1 MPLSASINAS
11 VSAGAQE
18 YHSSPAKL
26 GQPRLQTALLLLFGA
41 IFGSLC
47 IGLRYLHIG
56 SSVAALFLAAGLLSL
71 MVLAAVYF
79 FIVGP
84 FSRPTRARL
93 HQLENDLALMNSCS
107 IVSGTDGSGRI
118 TRVNELFCRI
128 SGYTRE
134 ELLGRNHSLINSG
147 HHSRKF
153 FMDMYR
159 TIATG
164 QPWRGEIRNRAK
176 DGSHFWL
183 DTTIIPTLDDDS
195 RVTRYTSVCIDI
207 TARKNAE
214 EMLARL
220 RERHSLAIQ
229 GSGVCLWDWDLVAD
243 VLDFNGN
250 WGPMLGY
257 TAEQVIRA
265 PRSIWNRYMHPE
277 DLARFV
283 LQIQH
288 CSRGEAPSF
297 ESEAR
302 MLHKNGHWISVLI
315 RGSVI
320 ERDANGLALRI
331 SGTSIDISELKRA
344 TRQAEHSE
352 ALLKTIIDVL
362 PQRVFWKD
370 RQGRYL
376 GVNHSFKHDA
386 GVGEILG
393 KTDQE
398 MPWAG
403 AEADLFQTWDQR
415 IMETRQPVSDLLEQ
429 FTRGRD
435 GVTVWVRT
443 SKVPLIDAHGDVWGV
458 LGTYQD
464 VTSFKVTEAELIKAR
479 NAAEAASKAKSE
491 FLATMSHEIRTPLN
505 GVIGFTD
512 LLLDSELNGEQRH
525 LAATIRDSGKSL
537 LTIVDDILDF
547 SRIEAGR
554 VAVERSR
561 FDAKQVVRDVLTL
574 LRPRAAEKMIEFD
587 VHWPPAVSSNIIADP
602 GRLRQVLLNLAANA
616 IKFTEAGRVMIR
628 AYGDAGGMLR
638 IEVEDT
644 GIGITPEQLSRLFTK
659 FTQAD
664 SSTTRKYGGT
674 GLGLA
679 ISKQLVELMGG
690 QIGAHSRPGSGST
703 FWFTL
708 PFAQRSETTGTTK
721 VLKLDLKL
729 LQDFELDIANDR
741 AHVLVVED
749 HAVNRMLA
757 TRLLAKFGCEV
768 DIAENGRIACERT
781 AQRHYDLVFMDCQM
795 PEMDGFEATRI
806 VRSRELNSGRHL
818 PIVAL
823 TANAM
828 SEDRERCLDA
838 GMDDYIPKPYSAA
851 DFERALRRWC
861 KPHALPAVGSEK

>member
-1 MPLSASINAS
+1 
-11 VSAGAQE
+11 
-18 YHSSPAKL
+18 
-26 GQPRLQTALLLLFGA
+26 
-41 IFGSLC
+41 
-47 IGLRYLHIG
+47 
-56 SSVAALFLAAGLLSL
+56 
-71 MVLAAVYF
+71 
-79 FIVGP
+79 
-84 FSRPTRARL
+84 
-93 HQLENDLALMNSCS
+93 
-107 IVSGTDGSGRI
+107 
-118 TRVNELFCRI
+118 
-128 SGYTRE
+128 
-134 ELLGRNHSLINSG
+134 
-147 HHSRKF
+147 
-153 FMDMYR
+153 
-159 TIATG
+159 
-164 QPWRGEIRNRAK
+164 
-176 DGSHFWL
+176 
-183 DTTIIPTLDDDS
+183 
-195 RVTRYTSVCIDI
+195 
-207 TARKNAE
+207 
-214 EMLARL
+214 
-220 RERHSLAIQ
+220 
-229 GSGVCLWDWDLVAD
+229 
-243 VLDFNGN
+243 
-250 WGPMLGY
+250 
-257 TAEQVIRA
+257 
-265 PRSIWNRYMHPE
+265 
-277 DLARFV
+277 
-283 LQIQH
+283 
-288 CSRGEAPSF
+288 
-297 ESEAR
+297 
-302 MLHKNGHWISVLI
+302 
-315 RGSVI
+315 
-320 ERDANGLALRI
+320 
-331 SGTSIDISELKRA
+331 
-344 TRQAEHSE
+344 
-352 ALLKTIIDVL
+352 
-362 PQRVFWKD
+362 
-370 RQGRYL
+370 
-376 GVNHSFKHDA
+376 
-386 GVGEILG
+386 
-393 KTDQE
+393 
-398 MPWAG
+398 
-403 AEADLFQTWDQR
+403 
-415 IMETRQPVSDLLEQ
+415 
-429 FTRGRD
+429 
-435 GVTVWVRT
+435 
-443 SKVPLIDAHGDVWGV
+443 
-458 LGTYQD
+458 
-464 VTSFKVTEAELIKAR
+464 
-479 NAAEAASKAKSE
+479 
-491 FLATMSHEIRTPLN
+491 
-505 GVIGFTD
+505 
-512 LLLDSELNGEQRH
+512 
-525 LAATIRDSGKSL
+525 
-537 LTIVDDILDF
+537 
-547 SRIEAGR
+547 
-554 VAVERSR
+554 
-561 FDAKQVVRDVLTL
+561 LTL